1 MNTKRKIVLDRFIG
15 AFVAFPLNFLV
26 RFVGMI
32 IGFDHSLE
40 GEKKRIAIAKFKG
53 MGSIIQATPLIKT
66 LKERYPDA
74 TIVFVSSKENKGILE
89 RIDLIDELMFV
100 NDKGVFSL
108 LGSTTSLIFKLW
120 KKRPDLYIDL
130 EIYSNFS
137 SIITTCSTAKDRFG
151 YYLNSSK
158 YRLGLY
164 THMMYFNT
172 DAPIAQVYLQF
183 ARLLKCE
190 KIETE
195 SYFFS
200 EDSSLTNEIEDLQNY
215 IVINPNASD
224 LRIERRWPK
233 GQFKGL
239 ITKIREIEPDKTI
252 VLIGSPSEES
262 YVSEVIEGII
272 DSRVVN
278 MAGKTSLGG
287 LIELIRNAELVITND
302 TGPMHVA
309 ASLRKKTI
317 ALFGPCS
324 PQQYAISEHIYPI
337 YKDLYCSPCVHEFIV
352 PPCKGNNQCM
362 KVISV
367 EEVLKTL
374 DKVRSGEKNTAYF
387 KSKKYIADTSYPLGL
402 VVRK

>member
-1 MNTKRKIVLDRFIG
+1 
-15 AFVAFPLNFLV
+15 
-26 RFVGMI
+26 
-32 IGFDHSLE
+32 
-40 GEKKRIAIAKFKG
+40 
-53 MGSIIQATPLIKT
+53 
-66 LKERYPDA
+66 
-74 TIVFVSSKENKGILE
+74 
-89 RIDLIDELMFV
+89 
-100 NDKGVFSL
+100 
-108 LGSTTSLIFKLW
+108 
-120 KKRPDLYIDL
+120 
-130 EIYSNFS
+130 
-137 SIITTCSTAKDRFG
+137 
-151 YYLNSSK
+151 
-158 YRLGLY
+158 
-164 THMMYFNT
+164 MMYFNT